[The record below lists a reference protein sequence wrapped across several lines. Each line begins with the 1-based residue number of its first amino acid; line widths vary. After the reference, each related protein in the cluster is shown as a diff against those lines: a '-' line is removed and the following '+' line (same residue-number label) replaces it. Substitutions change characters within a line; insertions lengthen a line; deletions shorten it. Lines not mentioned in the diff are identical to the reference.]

1 VPTLD
6 VGAGD
11 VLLFNSFEF
20 LFGFLPAMWLIYFG
34 VARLGGASPAIW
46 SLSLGS
52 MAFYAWWNPVYL
64 LLIVGEVFLCFLL
77 GRALASPRFA
87 PTARW
92 WLLVLGITAILAV
105 LGYFKYTDFLLAT
118 LNETVG
124 TEFRLVEVV
133 LPLGISFHSFQQI
146 AYLVDAY
153 AGRAPRYTFSRYSLF
168 VTFFPQLI
176 AGPIV
181 LHHEMIPQLGLRGSL
196 SPQPLNVAAGLAIF
210 AVGLFK
216 KTVIAD
222 SLAQVAVP
230 IFNAAKD
237 GQTLSVLEGWY
248 GALGYSLQLYFD
260 FSAYSDMAIGL
271 ALLFNIRLP
280 INFFSPYK
288 ATNIAEFWRRWHMT
302 LSRFLRDYLYI
313 PLGGSRRG
321 PTRTCVNLMI
331 TMLLGG
337 LWHGAGWTFI
347 IWGGLHGLY
356 LLVHSLW
363 QLITGGRFAQL
374 RLYRLLSWFGTLLAV
389 VVAWVF
395 FRADSLDTALS
406 MLRSMFALAPDSWQ
420 HGTPH
425 FKHLLLHGW
434 QLLALSGVV
443 ALFAPNTYQ
452 IFRRYRPALPT
463 YRFVRAMTPVKNLS
477 GRILDRVLL
486 PTWRPSWGWSAIVG
500 LVFGAAII
508 GIAGWRADFLY
519 FQF

>member
-1 VPTLD
+1 MSGVR
-6 VGAGD
+6 GA

-20 LFGFLPAMWLIYFG
+20 VFGFLPAMWLIYFAA
-34 VARLGGASPAIW
+34 ARLGGAKLAIW
-46 SLSLGS
+46 TLSLGS
-52 MAFYAWWNPVYL
+52 MAFYAWWNPLYL
-64 LLIVGEVFLCFLL
+64 LLIVGEIVLCFQL
-77 GRALASPRFA
+77 GRALTSQRLSLAPR
-87 PTARW
+87 R
-92 WLLVLGITAILAV
+92 WLLVLGIAIILAV
-105 LGYFKYTDFLLAT
+105 LGYFKYTDFLLET

-124 TEFRLVEVV
+124 TRFAMLEIV

-146 AYLVDAY
+146 AYLADAY
-153 AGRAPRYTFSRYSLF
+153 AGRAPRYEFSRYSLF

-181 LHHEMIPQLGLRGSL
+181 HHHEVIPQLGRSGSL
-196 SPQPLNVAAGLAIF
+196 SPQPINVATGLAVF

-222 SLAQVAVP
+222 SLAQIAVP
-230 IFNAAKD
+230 IFAAAKD
-237 GQTLSVLEGWY
+237 GQILTATEAWY

-271 ALLFNIRLP
+271 ALMFNLRLP

-288 ATNIAEFWRRWHMT
+288 ATSIADFWRRWHMS

-321 PTRTCVNLMI
+321 PTRTCINLMI

-337 LWHGAGWTFI
+337 LWHGAGWTFA

-356 LLVHSLW
+356 LLVQSLW
-363 QLITGGRFAQL
+363 RLGTGGRFAKL
-374 RLYRLLSWFGTLLAV
+374 PLYRLSCWMLTLLAV
-389 VVAWVF
+389 VIAWVF
-395 FRADSLDTALS
+395 FRADRLDTALR
-406 MLRSMFALAPDSWQ
+406 MLQSMFLLVPESFH

-425 FKHLLLHGW
+425 FEKLLLDGW
-434 QLLALSGVV
+434 KLIALTGAI
-443 ALFAPNTYQ
+443 ALVAPNTYQ

-463 YRFVRAMTPVKNLS
+463 YPYVRTATPVTPASTETL
-477 GRILDRVLL
+477 GWILQ
-486 PTWRPSWGWSAIVG
+486 PAWRPSWRWSLLIG
-500 LVFGAAII
+500 LTFGAAII
-508 GIAGWRADFLY
+508 GIAGWHAEFLY